1 MSYSQNDEE
10 QIILEYFGN
19 RIGTVLSVG
28 ENDGISLSNSL
39 AVIERGWGGVL
50 IEPSLTAFK
59 KLTELHKGRAN
70 VECFNIAL
78 GEQNGEADF
87 YESGEHLGTGDTA
100 LISTLV
106 KQETERWKGSKFDNF
121 ITTKAN
127 VMTWETFYNSIR
139 QKTFELI
146 SIDCEG
152 LDLFLVSQMDLQAM
166 KCEMLIVEWNG
177 KDFLLFDEIAS
188 EAGMFLHSKNAENLI
203 FIK

>member
-1 MSYSQNDEE
+1 MNYSQNNE
-10 QIILEYFGN
+10 QELILNYFKDRKGN
-19 RIGTVLSVG
+19 VLDVG
-28 ENDGISLSNSL
+28 SNDGKSLSNSL

-59 KLTELHKGRAN
+59 KLSQLHKDRTN
-70 VECFNIAL
+70 VECFNIAI
-78 GEQNGEADF
+78 GKENGEADF

-106 KQETERWKGSKFDNF
+106 KSETDRWKGSKFDNF
-121 ITTKAN
+121 TTTKVN
-127 VMTWETFYNSIR
+127 VMTWESFYASIK

-152 LDLFLVSQMDLQAM
+152 LDLYILSQMDLVAM

-177 KDFLLFDEIAS
+177 KDFLIFDEIAT
-188 EAGMFLHSKNAENLI
+188 EAGLILHSKNAENLI
-203 FIK
+203 FAK